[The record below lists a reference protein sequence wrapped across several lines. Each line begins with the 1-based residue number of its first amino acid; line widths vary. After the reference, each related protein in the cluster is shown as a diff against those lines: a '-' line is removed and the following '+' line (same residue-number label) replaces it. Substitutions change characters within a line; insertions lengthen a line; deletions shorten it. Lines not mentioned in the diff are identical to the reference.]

1 MWWAAEATPSSDS
14 PTLALISA
22 VGAVLTAS
30 LPVLISKMRDRSQP
44 KSSAPAGL
52 PGSEPPATGRHHRD
66 EATDSTTLLA
76 RIDDGNSLLRSL
88 IVDLQRRAEGAES
101 EVRLMRGQMD
111 SLESV
116 VYQQRSE
123 IQILRAQLQ
132 TRTQGA
138 P

>member
-1 MWWAAEATPSSDS
+1 MWWAAEATTASNS

-30 LPVLISKMRDRSQP
+30 LPVLISKMRDRNPP
-44 KSSAPAGL
+44 KPPAPAGL
-52 PGSEPPATGRHHRD
+52 PGSGPPATGRHHRD
-66 EATDSTTLLA
+66 EADTTTLLA

-88 IVDLQRRAEGAES
+88 IVDLQRRAEGAEA

-111 SLESV
+111 GLESV

-132 TRTQGA
+132 ARTSGA